1 MCMLGLSH
9 LCVIKI
15 IAWTSEPVM
24 SLSRLWHFAIPWTVA
39 YWAPPSMEFSRQE
52 YWSGLPFPFSRGSS
66 QLRDWTQVSCIAGRR
81 FTVWATREAH
91 CLKSE
96 KNPTSLKIKIWYF
109 PMEINVLRAIDL
121 SFYSFIQILVHWLH
135 SIGWI
140 NEWRTKWEFI
150 LFGMHR
156 GWGSGWSLYF
166 LFCSRSL
173 NKEDENSCTEL
184 IGNWKYFG
192 ICYFFHWLLC
202 STEIRDICKTKL
214 KCKFW
219 FIWCVLYQL
228 QQSIVKLSVPSSFII
243 YTLH

>member
-1 MCMLGLSH
+1 ME
-9 LCVIKI
+9 
-15 IAWTSEPVM
+15 W
-24 SLSRLWHFAIPWTVA
+24 VA
-39 YWAPPSMEFSRQE
+39 MPS
-52 YWSGLPFPFSRGSS
+52 SRGSF

-121 SFYSFIQILVHWLH
+121 SFYSFIQILVRWLN

-166 LFCSRSL
+166 LFCCQIFKQRRWEFL
-173 NKEDENSCTEL
+173 HWTNREL
-184 IGNWKYFG
+184 EIFWNLLFFPLAALFNWN
-192 ICYFFHWLLC
+192 
-202 STEIRDICKTKL
+202 
-214 KCKFW
+214 
-219 FIWCVLYQL
+219 
-228 QQSIVKLSVPSSFII
+228 
-243 YTLH
+243 